1 MLIRFFFLRGGRGAV
16 GNFGGFQNWSV
27 NIKWNQRKPW
37 TMEGKVS
44 GEVNL
49 MRRSKKLYGEIFYFI
64 LFWFYAG
71 NEWFDTKFVYFLNHT
86 NLIKEGV
93 EGFFIFFNFYYF
105 IVQSHKCPRV
115 EKSGA
120 LIYFVKFRWINNCKS
135 KKKNIYVFLIKCGTL
150 NDWWIFVIKINEK
163 PGAKEL
169 FFSWWI
175 DNSSWLL
182 PFLVFFGYLTS
193 IYNMERYLRGPNIMK
208 KIDNIDNKQGLFTK

>member
-135 KKKNIYVFLIKCGTL
+135 KKKEYLCIFNKVWNIKWLVNICHKNKWETRCKRT
-150 NDWWIFVIKINEK
+150 IFFMMN
-163 PGAKEL
+163 
-169 FFSWWI
+169 W
-175 DNSSWLL
+175 
-182 PFLVFFGYLTS
+182 
-193 IYNMERYLRGPNIMK
+193 
-208 KIDNIDNKQGLFTK
+208 